1 MTQPTQSIHWQISR
15 AMLAALQASA
25 DLAHLTWL
33 DNPVHPAEIAEA
45 GARVAWLEDGDD
57 VANTLD
63 KAAQQD
69 IRVFSLRLGVAAM
82 PTAAQLAQHA
92 ASPAALRLQL
102 RQQVDADI
110 VAVKAVLLVAWQRWV
125 QAATTG
131 RRPLISSGGSLREG
145 TRSGRIEG
153 VSGDAAAL
161 MTSIDCQYQ
170 EAARSLRG

>member
-69 IRVFSLRLGVAAM
+69 IRVFSLRLGVAALL
-82 PTAAQLAQHA
+82 TATMLAEHA
-92 ASPAALRLQL
+92 DDAAALRLQL
-102 RQQVDADI
+102 RQQADADM
-110 VAVKAVLLVAWQRWV
+110 VAIKAVVLRAWQAWM
-125 QAATTG
+125 QTATTG
-131 RRPLISSGGSLREG
+131 RRPIISAVSSMREG
-145 TRSGRIEG
+145 ARSGRIEG
-153 VSGDAAAL
+153 VSADAAAL
-161 MTSIDCQYQ
+161 MTTFDFSYQ
-170 EAARSLRG
+170 EAARSVRG